1 MIFGAKEVLL
11 IQKEKKLLDDLF
23 KFSFHKVD
31 GVQKIL
37 KESLGESC
45 NEKSG
50 WYRAGTEERLRN
62 IITDVI
68 NKHISEERS
77 KQKRTETEEVVFQIL
92 KSQHQNTFNSHK
104 RTSKNTHISTRTTI
118 HIHNLVY

>member
-1 MIFGAKEVLL
+1 M
-11 IQKEKKLLDDLF
+11 LDDLF

-77 KQKRTETEEVVFQIL
+77 KQKRTETEEVVFQIFE
-92 KSQHQNTFNSHK
+92 SQTYEHLTHTNEHQ
-104 RTSKNTHISTRTTI
+104 NTHISNRTTTI